1 MLFAFGCVWMF
12 GLGSLMALL
21 FSASW
26 HFRQTLVEV
35 AYFHYL
41 LSGAVMFGFL
51 AGLHFW
57 WPKITGRMYPQR
69 LAKVSAYLLFVGFH
83 VVFIPLLIAGV
94 LGVPARFY
102 GHPANLYGLYVA
114 SSAGGIVFGVGSFL
128 VLWYL
133 LWSFRHGDAADRN
146 PWGAVGLEW
155 SVASPPPPQSFD
167 EPPQVTEEPYSYQ
180 NA

>member
-1 MLFAFGCVWMF
+1 
-12 GLGSLMALL
+12 
-21 FSASW
+21 
-26 HFRQTLVEV
+26 
-35 AYFHYL
+35 
-41 LSGAVMFGFL
+41 
-51 AGLHFW
+51 
-57 WPKITGRMYPQR
+57 MYPQR

-83 VVFIPLLIAGV
+83 VVFISLLIAGV